1 MALHARRNV
10 AGSAGLAAP
19 TPADL
24 QGMALAVVA
33 SSPDCIKIV
42 SAEGRIEYL
51 SEGGR
56 VALELDCGGPD
67 LLGSNWL
74 ELWDVEIRPT
84 VTRALEA
91 ARGGELARFEALA
104 TTHLGTAKWWDV
116 TVSPLRSVARGPTK
130 LLVISRDITASRN
143 AAAAL
148 MARVDRQELLYR
160 LSGQL
165 LRAGSEAEMLRAVVG
180 LAPGDLGIEACLA
193 LAAEPGKAALSLC
206 HAHGFSADQLVPLQK
221 LDFGSLLCGRV
232 AATQRPVIVSGLQN
246 SSDPACDAAARLG
259 LTAFAGFPLLSP
271 NGDLFGV
278 LSFGSRQRLTF
289 GTQDVSLLGA
299 IADMYAT
306 VALRLRVERALRES
320 EDSLRLLLDGA
331 RDHAIFKL
339 DRDGR
344 IASWNEGAERLH
356 GFPAAQVLGRPLAC
370 LYDEADRA
378 AGLPADAIERAT
390 RDGKTPCA
398 GIRIRKDGSRFAVS
412 GTLSAL
418 YDGDGAVI
426 GFAKVM
432 QDISAR
438 VDQENALKTSES
450 RLRAVFETAVDG
462 IVVIDVGGTIHS
474 FNRAAERM
482 FGYHAAEMIGTTV
495 DVLMSPSAAI
505 HHDRA
510 MARYLASG
518 VARVIGLGREVYG
531 RRRDGSDFPLELS
544 IAEWRDAT
552 GELFFTGI
560 MRDLSER
567 KMAERAR
574 REANEAVLRAS
585 RLTALGAMASTI
597 AHELNQPLTAMANY
611 MSATQIALTAIE
623 PTPTVAINTLD
634 RALGSVRR
642 VGEIIS
648 RMRSFAKNGQIHAR
662 AVALAP
668 IIDEAWDKVR
678 HCSPAAGVSFK
689 RHAGADALMVRADRT
704 QIEQVMINLMR
715 NAVEAMVGLRRRRL
729 TVEARRNGA
738 NVEIAIS
745 DTGPG
750 LAPERLKDPARL
762 FSSTKPEGTGLGLPV
777 CATIIEAHGGRLSAE
792 PMPGGGAKFIV
803 TLPLV
808 GND

>member
-1 MALHARRNV
+1 MATHPRTGS
-10 AGSAGLAAP
+10 AGSAAPTAP

-42 SAEGRIEYL
+42 STEGRIEYL

-56 VALELDCGGPD
+56 AALELGCDGRD
-67 LLGSNWL
+67 LIGADWV
-74 ELWDVEIRPT
+74 ELWEPATRPA
-84 VTRALEA
+84 VAAALASARA
-91 ARGGELARFEALA
+91 GELARFEGYCA
-104 TTHLGTAKWWDV
+104 TRQGNRKCWDV
-116 TVSPLRSVARGPTK
+116 TVSMLRTATNGPAK
-130 LLVISRDITASRN
+130 LLVISRDITADRN

-148 MARVDRQELLYR
+148 VARVGRQEMLYR
-160 LSGQL
+160 LAGQL
-165 LRAGSEAEMLRAVVG
+165 LKTRSEAELLQTVAA
-180 LAPGDLGIEACLA
+180 LAPCDLGIDICLA
-193 LAAEPGKAALSLC
+193 YAIEGGRPMLALS
-206 HAHGFSADQLVPLQK
+206 HAHGLAADDLASLRQIEV
-221 LDFGSLLCGRV
+221 GSHLCGRI
-232 AATQRPVIVSGLQN
+232 AATRRPVIVAGLQN
-246 SSDPACDAAARLG
+246 SADPACDTAAQLG
-259 LTAFAGFPLLSP
+259 VSGFAGFPLLSAQ
-271 NGDLFGV
+271 GELFGV
-278 LSFGSRQRLTF
+278 LAFGSRTRQAF

-306 VALRLRVERALRES
+306 VALRLRVARALEES

-356 GFPAAQVLGRPLAC
+356 GFSEDEVLGRPMAFLHS
-370 LYDEADRA
+370 EADRA
-378 AGLPADAIERAT
+378 AGLPEAAIARAM

-398 GIRIRKDGSRFAVS
+398 GTRLRKDGTRFAVS
-412 GTLSAL
+412 GTLAAL
-418 YDGDGAVI
+418 YAGDGSVI

-462 IVVIDVGGTIHS
+462 IVVIDVDGVIHS

-482 FGYHAAEMIGTTV
+482 FGYHASEMIGESV
-495 DVLMSPSAAI
+495 EVLMSPAAAV

-518 VARVIGLGREVYG
+518 VARVIGVGREVVG
-531 RRRDGSDFPLELS
+531 RRRDGTDFTLELA
-544 IAEWRDAT
+544 IAEWRDAA

-567 KMAERAR
+567 KIAERER

-611 MSATQIALTAIE
+611 MSATQLALSAIE
-623 PTPTVAINTLD
+623 PSPTVAINTLD

-648 RMRSFAKNGQIHAR
+648 RMRSFAKNGQVHAQP
-662 AVALAP
+662 VALAP

-678 HCSPAAGVSFK
+678 HCSPAAGVAFK
-689 RHAGADALMVRADRT
+689 RHAGADALMIRADRT

-715 NAVEAMVGLRRRRL
+715 NAVEAMAGQSRRRL
-729 TVEARRNGA
+729 AVRARRNGST
-738 NVEIAIS
+738 VEIAIT

-792 PMPGGGAKFIV
+792 PASGGGATFVV